1 VSEEAKLILVAD
13 DDDDVR
19 ELVVFR
25 LERAGYRVVT
35 AADGQEAVEVA
46 LERSPDVCVIDVM
59 MPGLDGYQVTK
70 RMRASAALAGVPI
83 VLLTA
88 SVQEA
93 AVNRGFEIGA
103 SDYIKKPFAPQDL
116 LERIASA
123 LSGRSSSTLPG
134 DDRGAKDPRRG
145 RQAGARRA

>member
-1 VSEEAKLILVAD
+1 MTPARGALILVAD
-13 DDDDVR
+13 DDGDVR

-59 MPGLDGYQVTK
+59 MPKLDGYQVTE
-70 RMRASAALAGVPI
+70 RLRASPGLAEVPI

-88 SVQEA
+88 SVEDA
-93 AVNRGFEIGA
+93 AVSRGFEVGA
-103 SDYIKKPFAPQDL
+103 SDYIKKPFGPHEL
-116 LERIASA
+116 LERIAAA
-123 LSGRSSSTLPG
+123 LGSG
-134 DDRGAKDPRRG
+134 
-145 RQAGARRA
+145 

>member
-1 VSEEAKLILVAD
+1 MTAARGALILVAD
-13 DDDDVR
+13 DDGDVR

-59 MPGLDGYQVTK
+59 MPKLDGYQVTE
-70 RMRASAALAGVPI
+70 RLRASPGFAQVPI

-88 SVQEA
+88 SVQDA
-93 AVNRGFEIGA
+93 AVSRGFEVGA
-103 SDYIKKPFAPQDL
+103 SDYIKKPFGPDEL
-116 LERIASA
+116 LERIAAA
-123 LSGRSSSTLPG
+123 LGSS
-134 DDRGAKDPRRG
+134 
-145 RQAGARRA
+145 

>member
-1 VSEEAKLILVAD
+1 MTAARGELILVAD
-13 DDDDVR
+13 DDGDVR

-59 MPGLDGYQVTK
+59 MPKLDGYQVTE
-70 RMRASAALAGVPI
+70 RLRASPGLAEVPI

-88 SVQEA
+88 SVEDA
-93 AVNRGFEIGA
+93 AVSRGFEVGA
-103 SDYIKKPFAPQDL
+103 SDYIKKPFGPHEL
-116 LERIASA
+116 LERIAAA
-123 LSGRSSSTLPG
+123 LGSG
-134 DDRGAKDPRRG
+134 
-145 RQAGARRA
+145 

>member
-1 VSEEAKLILVAD
+1 MSASAGESLVLVAD
-13 DDDDVR
+13 DDADVR

-59 MPGLDGYQVTK
+59 MPKLDGYQVTE
-70 RMRASAALAGVPI
+70 RLRASPGLAEVPI

-88 SVQEA
+88 SVEDA
-93 AVNRGFEIGA
+93 AVSRGFEVGA
-103 SDYIKKPFAPQDL
+103 SDYIKKPFGPHEL
-116 LERIASA
+116 LERIAAA
-123 LSGRSSSTLPG
+123 LGSS
-134 DDRGAKDPRRG
+134 
-145 RQAGARRA
+145 

>member
-1 VSEEAKLILVAD
+1 MTVARGELILVAD
-13 DDDDVR
+13 DDGDVR

-59 MPGLDGYQVTK
+59 MPKLDGYQVTE
-70 RMRASAALAGVPI
+70 RLRASPGFAEVPI

-88 SVQEA
+88 SVEDA
-93 AVNRGFEIGA
+93 AVSRGFEVGA
-103 SDYIKKPFAPQDL
+103 SDYIKKPFGPHEL
-116 LERIASA
+116 LERIAAA
-123 LSGRSSSTLPG
+123 LGSS
-134 DDRGAKDPRRG
+134 
-145 RQAGARRA
+145 

>member
-1 VSEEAKLILVAD
+1 MTAARGELILVAD

-59 MPGLDGYQVTK
+59 MPKLDGYQVTE
-70 RMRASAALAGVPI
+70 RLRASPGFAQVPI

-88 SVQEA
+88 SVQDA
-93 AVNRGFEIGA
+93 AVSRGFEVGA
-103 SDYIKKPFAPQDL
+103 SDYIKKPFGPDEL
-116 LERIASA
+116 LERIAAA
-123 LSGRSSSTLPG
+123 LGSS
-134 DDRGAKDPRRG
+134 
-145 RQAGARRA
+145 

>member
-1 VSEEAKLILVAD
+1 MTAAPGALILVAD
-13 DDDDVR
+13 DDGDVR

-59 MPGLDGYQVTK
+59 MPKLDGYQVTE
-70 RMRASAALAGVPI
+70 RLRSSPGLAEVPI

-88 SVQEA
+88 SVEDA
-93 AVNRGFEIGA
+93 AVSRGFEVGA
-103 SDYIKKPFAPQDL
+103 SDYIKKPFGPQEL
-116 LERIASA
+116 LERIAAA
-123 LSGRSSSTLPG
+123 LGSS
-134 DDRGAKDPRRG
+134 
-145 RQAGARRA
+145 